1 MDRRV
6 STGGKRDTYH
16 PLRRSASRE
25 LNHQTLT
32 TSAGA
37 IHDLEED
44 IFDGFENQATHHN
57 LARLVTANTTL
68 PQSTTPSKT
77 HTHKHRQHHQHPSP
91 FHHTPR
97 VQKHQTVV
105 HVPTHRKESST
116 QHANLTSRHLAR
128 SHQPTLHSLPSLPF
142 PSRPAPLLAP
152 SRRHTPTRS
161 PHQSVCLPTV
171 MSCHANIAPAMRR
184 DPHRARRPSPRDI
197 STPRQRISR
206 PIRLLA
212 YREMDEQAG
221 NQPVREKKIVAGWLL
236 VVRT

>member
-142 PSRPAPLLAP
+142 PSRSPP
-152 SRRHTPTRS
+152 SPFPS
-161 PHQSVCLPTV
+161 PHSHPIAPSVCLSAHRHV
-171 MSCHANIAPAMRR
+171 MSCQYRTRDAARSPPRAP
-184 DPHRARRPSPRDI
+184 PEPPRYLH
-197 STPRQRISR
+197 STP
-206 PIRLLA
+206 A
-212 YREMDEQAG
+212 
-221 NQPVREKKIVAGWLL
+221 NQPANQAVSLP
-236 VVRT
+236 